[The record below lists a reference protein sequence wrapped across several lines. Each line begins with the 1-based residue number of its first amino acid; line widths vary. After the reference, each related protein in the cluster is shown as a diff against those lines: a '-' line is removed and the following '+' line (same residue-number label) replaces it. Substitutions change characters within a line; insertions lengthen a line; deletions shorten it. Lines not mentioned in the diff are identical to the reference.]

1 MSATS
6 TFRRQFS
13 AVAALEMAD
22 GLRSRWLQFAML
34 VNLLLVGIFIFA
46 GMHESQVMGFTGMS
60 RVLFSFSHAL
70 VVVLPLLALA
80 ATGPI
85 IGQAR
90 GSGTLEF
97 LFCNPLSRPTYYLAV
112 TAVRLLLLAGPL
124 FLAFGACA
132 LVARLFFGEA
142 LDMAFL
148 VRTLA
153 LCTAEIIAFT
163 GIGMLLSATVRHAGR
178 TLIWILLIWATSVAL
193 LDLALIGLL
202 LEWRLDPQSL
212 FLLAALNPVQD
223 ARLALLAGGD
233 PELATLGPVGFYLA
247 NRFGMASLLAVGL
260 LWPVL
265 FGVTSWW
272 AGLRSFRTRDLL

>member
-1 MSATS
+1 MSAAAG
-6 TFRRQFS
+6 FRRQFS

-22 GLRSRWLQFAML
+22 GMRSRWLLFATL
-34 VNLLLVGIFIFA
+34 VDLALVGIFVFA
-46 GMHESQVMGFTGMS
+46 GMHESQVLGFTGMS

-80 ATGPI
+80 ATGPV

-97 LFCNPLSRPTYYLAV
+97 LFSNPLARSTYFLAV
-112 TAVRLLLLAGPL
+112 TSVRLLLLAGPL

-132 LVARLFFGEA
+132 LIARFVFGEA
-142 LDMAFL
+142 LDVALL

-153 LCTAEIIAFT
+153 LSTAVLAAFI
-163 GIGMLLSATVRHAGR
+163 GIGMLLSASVRHPGR
-178 TLIWILLIWATSVAL
+178 TLVWILLVWATSIAL

-202 LEWRLDPQSL
+202 LEWRIDPQSL

-233 PELATLGPVGFYLA
+233 PELAALGPVGFYLA
-247 NRFGMASLLAVGL
+247 NRFGAASLLALGL
-260 LWPVL
+260 LWPTIL
-265 FGVTSWW
+265 GTTCWW
-272 AGLRSFRTRDLL
+272 AGLRSFRGRDLL